1 MINKLL
7 LVLLILLSGPNY
19 SQDIIVKNHQQL
31 SLLNSNLN
39 SQPNYFEKNYL
50 SNKTQKTNELNNGN
64 LIWITDVGINCR
76 INPLPQRTETGT
88 YHDEVFNEIAY
99 KEIYNRGRFYL
110 TADVGVLKK
119 INKNIGLGNSH
130 FIGIDSGDDGLR
142 NGIKLKY
149 RQWLKN
155 GSFFDI
161 SPGITLFD
169 SAFMSPGFTGSM
181 EWWKNEYF
189 ALTVLIEYLPPIPDT
204 FGSWETDEGYVD
216 TMTEEYEKDFGI
228 YFGLK
233 TGSKV
238 GRKVIC
244 GVALLFV
251 GGAVLFGLAGSG

>member
-1 MINKLL
+1 MTNKLL
-7 LVLLILLSGPNY
+7 LVLLIILVIPNY
-19 SQDIIVKNHQQL
+19 CQELIVNNHQQ
-31 SLLNSNLN
+31 SIMVNSNLN
-39 SQPNYFEKNYL
+39 KQFHYFEKNDF
-50 SNKTQKTNELNNGN
+50 SDNTQKTNELDNGK
-64 LIWITDVGINCR
+64 LIWITDANVNYR

-99 KEIYNRGRFYL
+99 KKIYNRGRFYL

-119 INKNIGLGNSH
+119 INKNIGLGISH
-130 FIGIDSGDDGLR
+130 FIGIDSGDELR

-169 SAFMSPGFTGSM
+169 SAFKSPGFTGSM

-189 ALTVLIEYLPPIPDT
+189 ALTMLIEYLPQSPD
-204 FGSWETDEGYVD
+204 FFFSWETDEGYID
-216 TMTEEYEKDFGI
+216 TGTEEYEKDFGI

-238 GRKVIC
+238 GRKVIS
-244 GVALLFV
+244 GSALLFV
-251 GGAVLFGLAGSG
+251 GWILLFGLMVGRG

>member
-7 LVLLILLSGPNY
+7 LVLLFLLCVPNY
-19 SQDIIVKNHQQL
+19 SQDLIVKNHQQ
-31 SLLNSNLN
+31 SIMVKPNLN
-39 SQPNYFEKNYL
+39 KQFPYFEKNDL
-50 SNKTQKTNELNNGN
+50 IDNTQKSNGLNKGN
-64 LIWITDVGINCR
+64 LIWITDANVNYR
-76 INPLPQRTETGT
+76 INILPQRTETRT
-88 YHDEVFNEIAY
+88 YQDEVI
-99 KEIYNRGRFYL
+99 KEIGKRGRFYL
-110 TADVGVLKK
+110 TADVGALVK
-119 INKNIGLGNSH
+119 INKNIGFGISH

-169 SAFMSPGFTGSM
+169 SAFRSPGFTGSM

-189 ALTVLIEYLPPIPDT
+189 ALTVLIEYLPQIPDS
-204 FGSWETDEGYVD
+204 FGSWEDDEGYIE
-216 TMTEEYEKDFGI
+216 THTEEYEKDFGI
-228 YFGLK
+228 YCGIK

-244 GVALLFV
+244 GGVLLFV
-251 GGAVLFGLAGSG
+251 GGALLFGLAAG